1 MPLPRLR
8 LLLTLCPPDGFIIG
22 PPRFHVL
29 SYRDP
34 EKQREAARRHYE
46 QNREKMI
53 ARAREHTKRKRVE
66 LRAWVRDYLATH
78 PCVDC
83 GEADP
88 LVLEF
93 DHRDPASKI
102 GNIGDIVG
110 RSGWGLPRL
119 QAEIDKCDVRCANC
133 HRRRTCKNRHWQL
146 PAMTPSSDRP
156 ASLRNSGYEKNHLR

>member
-1 MPLPRLR
+1 MP
-8 LLLTLCPPDGFIIG
+8 
-22 PPRFHVL
+22 
-29 SYRDP
+29 YKDP

-66 LRAWVRDYLATH
+66 LRAWVRDYLAAH

-93 DHRDPASKI
+93 DHRDPATKH
-102 GNIGDIVG
+102 GNIADIIC
-110 RSGWGLPRL
+110 RAGWGMKRL
-119 QAEIDKCDVRCANC
+119 QAEIAKCDVRCCNC
-133 HRRRTCKNRHWQL
+133 HRKRTRAEQHWL
-146 PAMTPSSDRP
+146 LDPAIDPADRP
-156 ASLRNSGYEKNHLR
+156 RALRG